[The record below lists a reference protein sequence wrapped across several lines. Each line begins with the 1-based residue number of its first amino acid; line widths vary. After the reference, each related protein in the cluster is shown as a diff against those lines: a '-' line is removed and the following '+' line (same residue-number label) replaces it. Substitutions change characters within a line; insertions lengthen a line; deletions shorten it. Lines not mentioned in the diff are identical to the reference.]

1 MIIIFIAIKMRCY
14 RSIRKR
20 HHIIQ
25 KVSMRNR
32 RIVWSLDDT
41 FKIARMQFNRIV
53 KNIRVDDIT
62 SRRLDHRSS
71 HAVSIDLTRI
81 EGTVLKYDKGLPRI
95 AEIVIDE
102 PTIFYSGRICLDSRV
117 VVFYIIESTVL
128 QQSSVDFRKYRY
140 HWILQYIIFCNDNLL
155 TGVNIESVPFWRKLR
170 RSWILS
176 WCS

>member
-1 MIIIFIAIKMRCY
+1 
-14 RSIRKR
+14 
-20 HHIIQ
+20 
-25 KVSMRNR
+25 
-32 RIVWSLDDT
+32 
-41 FKIARMQFNRIV
+41 MQFNRIV

-81 EGTVLKYDKGLPRI
+81 EGTVFKYDKGLPRI

-102 PTIFYSGRICLDSRV
+102 PTIFYSGRIYLDSRV

-140 HWILQYIIFCNDNLL
+140 H
-155 TGVNIESVPFWRKLR
+155 
-170 RSWILS
+170 
-176 WCS
+176 

>member
-1 MIIIFIAIKMRCY
+1 
-14 RSIRKR
+14 
-20 HHIIQ
+20 
-25 KVSMRNR
+25 
-32 RIVWSLDDT
+32 
-41 FKIARMQFNRIV
+41 MQFNRIV

-81 EGTVLKYDKGLPRI
+81 ECTVFKYDKGLPRI

-102 PTIFYSGRICLDSRV
+102 PTIFYSGRIYLDSRV

-140 HWILQYIIFCNDNLL
+140 H
-155 TGVNIESVPFWRKLR
+155 
-170 RSWILS
+170 
-176 WCS
+176 